1 MRFEEVRAEGLA
13 YWLNDHQ
20 WIDWFDGEDDMI
32 TRIIDTIKRQAGND
46 QAQTVSPLTARIPPP
61 VSPPP
66 TLAATPAP
74 DGQGSGS
81 QWMAPVVTAVI
92 VDLGMLAGL
101 YFMARGMMRKSP
113 CKPLGLR
120 RSTRQGIRKLLWR
133 LANRRTIG
141 RLFRVRVKPHGPD
154 DGRLYRCARGQ
165 RGAQAGASPCRRCLY
180 PIDPVDR
187 ASFRTPRAARYQAER
202 DKRRRSSSMPCAGNA

>member
-120 RSTRQGIRKLLWR
+120 RSTRQEFESCSGVSPIVERSDDYSGFASSLTVLMTGGYTDAHA
-133 LANRRTIG
+133 ANAA
-141 RLFRVRVKPHGPD
+141 LK
-154 DGRLYRCARGQ
+154 Q
-165 RGAQAGASPCRRCLY
+165 AQARV
-180 PIDPVDR
+180 VD
-187 ASFRTPRAARYQAER
+187 AYI
-202 DKRRRSSSMPCAGNA
+202 RSTR